1 MVLVSVSRLV
11 SWPGSCSVLVNVPR
25 GLEMHVWK
33 LFGGLLYRY
42 RLGQIGCS
50 AFCITVS
57 PLWPR
62 SQDSP
67 PLLGNPWPFPWAWG
81 QWLWLATEEGG
92 GEIQAMLWSKFVPE
106 TRCQVISDP
115 GKRVKCSRGGQVSR
129 RPGVRAG
136 GQAFTCSAFQVAAS
150 RQGPAWARCS
160 LTTPPCGNHRRAGL
174 SQIWVRVLAL
184 PQGAVRSWGVIHVPD
199 PRLPHLLS
207 GRVISALQVLRRAEK
222 DSCPA

>member
-42 RLGQIGCS
+42 RLGQVGCL

-67 PLLGNPWPFPWAWG
+67 PLLVNPWPFPWAWG
-81 QWLWLATEEGG
+81 QWLWLATEERG
-92 GEIQAMLWSKFVPE
+92 GEIEAMLWSKFVPE
-106 TRCQVISDP
+106 TRCQVISGP

-136 GQAFTCSAFQVAAS
+136 VHLFRFPSRCVPPGPSMGPVLPNDSSMREPPEGRAQPDLGPRPGSAPGSCAILGGHS
-150 RQGPAWARCS
+150 RP
-160 LTTPPCGNHRRAGL
+160 
-174 SQIWVRVLAL
+174 
-184 PQGAVRSWGVIHVPD
+184 
-199 PRLPHLLS
+199 
-207 GRVISALQVLRRAEK
+207 
-222 DSCPA
+222 